1 MASLLDPAAPRRLER
16 SCGRPSDWL
25 RVAPSRPGLERV
37 EAFFSGH
44 AYDPH
49 RHDTYA
55 IGITL
60 HGVQS
65 FRYRGAPASSTPGQA
80 FVLHPDELH
89 DGHAGTPA
97 GFGYRILYLEPR
109 LIQDALEDAP
119 CPLPFVR
126 DAVSNDARLTAAITP
141 ALADLET
148 PLEDL
153 HLDQIVLDLAEALAA
168 ADPSSSEGSSWPGTG
183 ALSTRPARSSM
194 PACTSR

>member
-1 MASLLDPAAPRRLER
+1 LLLDPAAPRRLER

-65 FRYRGAPASSTPGQA
+65 FRYRGAPESSTLGQA

-141 ALADLET
+141 ALPISKHRSRICTSIRWCSTSPRRLLR
-148 PLEDL
+148 P
-153 HLDQIVLDLAEALAA
+153 I
-168 ADPSSSEGSSWPGTG
+168 PRSSEGSSWPGTG